1 MSIQLSTHI
10 NFYKKKKK
18 QKIMTDWKEKKKK
31 KKNTLAIVATVPIEQ
46 TKLTL

>member
-10 NFYKKKKK
+10 NIYKKKKK

-31 KKNTLAIVATVPIEQ
+31 KHIVAIVATVPIEQ